1 MWQNFQP
8 YSGKTQQT
16 ALGCQNGSRSKWVK
30 MKNESAVKG
39 LYNIYIKNIYF
50 IYRLSGHP
58 KTKMTHFDL
67 DTL

>member
-1 MWQNFQP
+1 MLIDIGLRRSQMWQNFQP

-39 LYNIYIKNIYF
+39 LYNIYIY
-50 IYRLSGHP
+50 
-58 KTKMTHFDL
+58 
-67 DTL
+67 

>member
-1 MWQNFQP
+1 MLIDIGLRRLQMWQNFQP

-50 IYRLSGHP
+50 I
-58 KTKMTHFDL
+58 
-67 DTL
+67 